1 MRRGS
6 NGSRRIDFG
15 STTIER
21 YQYREVGGALPH
33 DRKKALGVAQ
43 PTAGASLLVG
53 LAQRKP
59 TKARKQL
66 GAFAIH
72 EDDNSAMSD
81 SIVLRGKM
89 VPT

>member
-15 STTIER
+15 STTIEWYR
-21 YQYREVGGALPH
+21 YRKVGAALSH
-33 DRKKALGVAQ
+33 DRKKTLGVAQ
-43 PTAGASLLVG
+43 STAGASLLVG
-53 LAQRKP
+53 LKQHKP
-59 TKARKQL
+59 TRACRQL